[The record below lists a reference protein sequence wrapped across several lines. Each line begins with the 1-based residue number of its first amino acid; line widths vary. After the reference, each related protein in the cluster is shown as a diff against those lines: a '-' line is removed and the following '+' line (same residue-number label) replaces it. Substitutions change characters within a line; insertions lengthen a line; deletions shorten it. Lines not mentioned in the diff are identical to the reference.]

1 MPLQTSLTAAAAL
14 AAVVVLILFAGRV
27 APRLVPRLG
36 LGRVGASSRRMVV
49 REATALDARRRLHL
63 VACDGRE
70 LLLLTGGP
78 NDVVVGWLPEGRA

>member
-14 AAVVVLILFAGRV
+14 AAVVVLILLAGRM
-27 APRLVPRLG
+27 APRLVLARG
-36 LGRVGASSRRMVV
+36 GASSRRLVV

-78 NDVVVGWLPEGRA
+78 NDVVVGWLPDGRA